1 MDTSVLSE
9 VQWVRSEGCREDSST
24 SSVCTDDEPLLGNK
38 ARHGGGWKWERE
50 QKTVGVWG
58 ERQGWGGWRGWKMI
72 IGARLEENRL
82 TNKIC
87 NKTNLLMVK
96 RQRRRQHFGQQAP
109 WQHFYDHCCWQ
120 NKLIVASMRKDG
132 EGEEVL
138 DIPLSH
144 TQTHTQWL

>member
-1 MDTSVLSE
+1 
-9 VQWVRSEGCREDSST
+9 
-24 SSVCTDDEPLLGNK
+24 
-38 ARHGGGWKWERE
+38 
-50 QKTVGVWG
+50 
-58 ERQGWGGWRGWKMI
+58 MI
-72 IGARLEENRL
+72 IEARLEENRL

-96 RQRRRQHFGQQAP
+96 RQRRRRHFGQQAP

-120 NKLIVASMRKDG
+120 NKPIVASMRKDG